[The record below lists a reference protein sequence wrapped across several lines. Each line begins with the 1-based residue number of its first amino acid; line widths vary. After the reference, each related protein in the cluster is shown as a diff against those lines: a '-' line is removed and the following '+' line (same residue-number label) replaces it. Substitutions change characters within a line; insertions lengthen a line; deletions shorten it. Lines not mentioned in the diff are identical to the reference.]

1 MEQDLASG
9 LNDCQDLASL
19 IQSEPYKRCNQ
30 RSMVGIDCNYRWF
43 TSTYHNTAAI
53 SASLVGHTRVLSV
66 SINMYQGICQSFQ
79 YVSLVPDFFYPGGVK
94 YGAAYGGN
102 NRPDRD

>member
-19 IQSEPYKRCNQ
+19 IQSELYKRCNQ

-53 SASLVGHTRVLSV
+53 SASLVGHTHVH
-66 SINMYQGICQSFQ
+66 Q
-79 YVSLVPDFFYPGGVK
+79 YVPRHMSIISVRKFGAGFFYPGGVK
-94 YGAAYGGN
+94 YRAAYSGN
-102 NRPDRD
+102 NQLDPD